1 MILHI
6 FVIIFSDLQVSV
18 HKSIDNYY
26 FMKSKTKSSM
36 LLLTSV
42 AVAVGCTQ
50 QQEGTKQGPSAP
62 TGGLDRTVLPIKE
75 PTYQPIRELDA
86 RNAKAPDRFEVKAPD
101 NAPNVLIVL
110 IDDFGFGHSS
120 AFGGPINMP
129 NLEKLASHGL
139 KYNRFHTTAL
149 CSPTRTALLTGYN
162 HHSNNAGAIM
172 EVATAFPGNTGIRP
186 QTITPMAEV
195 LRMNGYSTAAFGKY
209 HETPPWEGS
218 VSGPYDRWPTG
229 SGFDKFYGFI
239 GGETNQWHP
248 MVYDGTT
255 RVYPKVEDPNYHFT
269 TDMTDQALAWINTQQ
284 SLTPDKPFYVYFA
297 TGATHAPHHAPKSY
311 IEKYKGKFSQGWD
324 KVREET
330 LERQKQLGIVPQNTV
345 LAPKPADIKDWELLT
360 PDEKR
365 LFERQMEVFAGFAEH
380 TDYEVGRLIAALEER
395 GELDNTLIFYI
406 VGDNGSSAEGGM
418 IGLYNENTYFN
429 SVQETLEMQLGM
441 IDELGTEHT
450 YNHFAAGWAVAGNT
464 PFTWTKQVAS
474 NFGGTRNGMVVC
486 WPEGIQAHGEVRSQ
500 FHHVIDVAPTIY
512 EATGVPA
519 PKMVNGIEQRPIEG
533 VSMVYTFN
541 NATAPDAHKTQYF
554 EMMGNRAI
562 YHDGWFAGTIHKAPW
577 EAAPRRPLTEDVWE
591 LYNVNEDFSQAHN
604 LAEENP
610 AKLEEL
616 KKMFMDEAVKYNV
629 LPIDDRSIE
638 RFDPVIAGRP
648 DLMNG
653 RTKLTLYEGAKGIPE
668 NAFINVKNTSLS
680 IIADVEVQANA
691 SGVLVCQGGDFGGW
705 TFYMTDGMPAYTYNW
720 VGLEIY
726 TISTQQK
733 INPGKHILKFDFA
746 YEGGRGGAGTGT
758 IYLDGTM
765 IGEGTITHTNANTF
779 GVDESADVGIDEN
792 TLVFPGYKG
801 KEKFSGKINSLTI
814 ETYPKQ

>member
-1 MILHI
+1 M
-6 FVIIFSDLQVSV
+6 
-18 HKSIDNYY
+18 
-26 FMKSKTKSSM
+26 
-36 LLLTSV
+36 
-42 AVAVGCTQ
+42 AVGCTQ
-50 QQEGTKQGPSAP
+50 QPAPEKQVASAP
-62 TGGLDRTVLPIKE
+62 AGGLDRTVLPIKE
-75 PTYQPIRELDA
+75 PVYAPISELDA
-86 RNAKAPDRFEVKAPD
+86 RNAKAPSRFEVKTPE
-101 NAPNVLIVL
+101 NAPNVLVIL
-110 IDDFGFGHSS
+110 IDDIGFGHSS

-129 NLEKLASHGL
+129 TLEKMAQNGL

-172 EVATAFPGNTGIRP
+172 EIATAFPGNTGVRP
-186 QTITPMAEV
+186 QTITPVAEV
-195 LRMNGYSTAAFGKY
+195 LRMNGFSTAAFGKY
-209 HETPPWEGS
+209 HETPPWEAS

-255 RVYPKVEDPNYHFT
+255 RVYPNVEDPNYHFT

-297 TGATHAPHHAPKSY
+297 TGATHAPHHAPKEY

-330 LERQKQLGIVPQNTV
+330 LERQKKLGVVPSNTE
-345 LAPKPADIKDWELLT
+345 LAPKPPDIKDWDQLT

-380 TDYEVGRLIAALEER
+380 TDHEVGRLIAALEER

-418 IGLYNENTYFN
+418 IGMFNENTFFN
-429 SVQETLEMQLGM
+429 AIQETLDMQLSR

-474 NFGGTRNGMVVC
+474 NFGGTRNGMVVH
-486 WPEGIQAHGEVRSQ
+486 WPNGIKSKNEVRSQ

-512 EATGVPA
+512 EACNLPA
-519 PKMVNGIEQRPIEG
+519 PRMVYGIEQRPIEG
-533 VSMVYTFN
+533 VSMVYSFDN
-541 NATAPDAHKTQYF
+541 GAAPDARNTQYF
-554 EMMGNRAI
+554 EMLGNRAI
-562 YHDGWFAGTIHKAPW
+562 YHDGWFAGTLHRAPW
-577 EAAPRRPLTEDVWE
+577 ETQPRRLLLEDIWE

-610 AKLEEL
+610 AKLEEM
-616 KKMFMDEAVKYNV
+616 KKLFLDEAVKYNV

-638 RFDPVIAGRP
+638 RFDPSIAGRP

-653 RTKLTLYEGAKGIPE
+653 RTKLELYEGATGIPE
-668 NAFINVKNTSLS
+668 NAFINIKNTSLA
-680 IIADVEVQANA
+680 ITAEIETQANTN
-691 SGVLVCQGGDFGGW
+691 GVIVCQGGDFGGW
-705 TFYMTDGMPAYTYNW
+705 TFCILDNKPMYIYNW
-720 VGLEIY
+720 VGLETYIV
-726 TISTQQK
+726 SSEK
-733 INPGKHILKFDFA
+733 KLAPGKHTLKFDFV
-746 YEGGRGGAGTGT
+746 YEGGRGAGGTGT
-758 IYLDGTM
+758 IYLDGNK
-765 IGEGTITHTNANTF
+765 IGEGRIANTNSNTF
-779 GVDESADVGIDEN
+779 GIDESADVGTDEN
-792 TLVFPGYKG
+792 TPVYLPYKG
-801 KEKFSGKINSLTI
+801 KEEFTGKIAKVTI
-814 ETYPKQ
+814 ETFPK